1 MVVMGNIERDNWRQ
15 FYPFQSNWCY
25 LPRSGAKMH
34 FIDEKPQSGEARE
47 PIVCLHGNPT
57 WSFYYRDIIKA
68 FRSEH
73 RVIVP
78 DHLGMG
84 LSEKIE
90 HYPYSLKDHIDNLEF
105 LLHKLN
111 VAPFTLVVHDWGGAI
126 GMGYAVRHPEMI
138 KHILFMNTAAYRSPF
153 MPATIRLARLPI
165 IGDILLRGLNL
176 FVLGSLHINTK
187 RRISPHIASGYLAP
201 YDSWHNRVGILRF
214 VQDIPMEPHHKS
226 YKTLTE
232 IEEKLSLL
240 NDVPKIFMWGALDHV
255 FNDRFYRRWQSI
267 YPEAEFNR
275 MEDVGHYVME
285 DASERV
291 IESLRSL
298 IER

>member
-1 MVVMGNIERDNWRQ
+1 
-15 FYPFQSNWCY
+15 
-25 LPRSGAKMH
+25 MH
-34 FIDEKPQSGEARE
+34 FIDEKPQNGGESE

-57 WSFYYRDIIKA
+57 WSFYYRDVIKA
-68 FRSEH
+68 FRSER

-105 LLHKLN
+105 LLHKLD

-153 MPATIRLARLPI
+153 MPSTIRLARLPI
-165 IGDILLRGLNL
+165 VGDVLLRLFNL
-176 FVLGSLHINTK
+176 FVWGSLFTSTK
-187 RRISPHIASGYLAP
+187 KDIPASIASGYLAP
-201 YDSWHNRVGILRF
+201 YDSWSNRVGVLRF
-214 VQDIPMEPHHKS
+214 VQDIPMEPSHKS
-226 YKTLTE
+226 YKTLVE

-240 NDVPKIFMWGALDHV
+240 NGVPKVFMWGVGDHV
-255 FNDRFYRRWQSI
+255 FNDRFFRHWQSI

-275 MEDVGHYVME
+275 LEDAGHYVME

-298 IER
+298 IAR